1 MFTNVLTYAIMLH
14 KVRNL
19 KNYNEVLNQIIEDI
33 ENHLTEEINY
43 KQIAKI
49 VGITDY
55 ALQRIFS
62 FIVGDMTLAEYVRK
76 RRLSCAMQEL
86 AKGEKV
92 IDVALKYQYDSPI
105 SFTRAFKKMYNIAPS
120 KVKQMTNSLK
130 VFPKVTFDN
139 TADSSQKL
147 EYRIVPLEE
156 QTFYGKST
164 KLIKTTDS
172 KAVAELWRQVCKDG
186 TLDYIKRTSTSF
198 YYGASIY
205 TNIEGMKTGQK
216 EDKMHYY
223 ILGKEK
229 RQDFSKVVIPKAT
242 WALFKVKSEKQK
254 DILDMINQI
263 FLQWLPNSEYE
274 YVYPYYNIEIY
285 YNNWCEYGIPVKKK
299 Q

>member
-1 MFTNVLTYAIMLH
+1 MLH
-14 KVRNL
+14 KVRSL
-19 KNYNEVLNQIIEDI
+19 KNYNEILNQVIEEI

-49 VGITDY
+49 AGITDY

-62 FIVGDMTLAEYVRK
+62 FLVGDMTLTEYVRK
-76 RRLSCAMQEL
+76 RRLSCAMQDL

-105 SFTRAFKKMYNIAPS
+105 SFTRAFKKMYGIAPS
-120 KVKQMTNSLK
+120 KVKQTSNSLK
-130 VFPKVTFDN
+130 TFPKLTFDN
-139 TADSSQKL
+139 IKVPSQKL
-147 EYRIVPLEE
+147 EYRIVPLEQ

-172 KAVAELWRQVCKDG
+172 RTIAALWDKVCEDG

-205 TNIEGMKTGQK
+205 TNIEEMKMGQE
-216 EDKMHYY
+216 EDKMYYY

-229 RQDFSKVVIPKAT
+229 RQDFSKIVIPKAT
-242 WALFKVKSEKQK
+242 WALFKVNSGKQK
-254 DILDMINQI
+254 DILHMINQI
-263 FLQWLPNSEYE
+263 FLEWLPNSEYE

-285 YNNWCEYGIPVKKK
+285 YNGWCEYGIPVKKIDK
-299 Q
+299 TKLF